1 MLRFSRKGISVTV
14 VLDRR
19 RAKMSGLYPVKI
31 EVVWQGKQKYFPTG
45 VDMSAECWDKMRTRH
60 KASKEMT
67 EIEQCFN
74 KIRNE
79 VAELLENGCFSIRVL
94 ETRCGRT
101 PHYNVNQALRSMMEQ
116 CKHEGRINSYY
127 RHRSTLVNVEKFAGD
142 TIPFS
147 SVTVVWLN
155 RCEDFW
161 IREGKS
167 TTTVCIYMKTLKS
180 VMYKAL
186 DEGYIKHSQFPF
198 GRGGY
203 AVPKGAVRKMALTKS
218 QIKRIVE
225 YRGPSELEMY
235 RDLWLFSYLCNGINF
250 KDMLFLKHKDIVD
263 GEIHFIRS
271 KTRYAY
277 GTRKVI
283 HANINPKM
291 QEILDKWGNPATCPD
306 RCLFRYADGNEDC
319 FKADMLVR
327 KVVRKCNAAL
337 KVIAHELDIPAFTT
351 YAARHSFATIMQRSG
366 VGLPFI
372 SECLGHSSL
381 VVTENYLA
389 GFGMEDRARNS
400 ALLTDFD

>member
-45 VDMSAECWDKMRTRH
+45 VDMSAENWNKMRIRH
-60 KASKEMT
+60 KISEET
-67 EIEQCFN
+67 IEIEKCFSR
-74 KIRNE
+74 IRNE
-79 VAELLENGCFSIRVL
+79 VAEMLEKDSLSLRTL
-94 ETRCGRT
+94 EIRCGRSSC
-101 PHYNVNQALRSMMEQ
+101 YNVNKALRTMMEE
-116 CKHEGRINSYY
+116 CAREGKTNSYY
-127 RHRSTLVNVEKFAGD
+127 RYRSTLVNIEKFAGSNV
-142 TIPFS
+142 PFS
-147 SVTVVWLN
+147 SVTVDWLKK
-155 RCEDFW
+155 CEDLW
-161 IREGKS
+161 MREGKS

-180 VMYKAL
+180 VMYKAM
-186 DEGYIKHSQFPF
+186 DEGYIRHSSFPF

-203 AVPKGAVRKMALTKS
+203 AVPKGAVRKMALSKS

-225 YRGPSELEMY
+225 YRGPSDLEMY

-291 QEILDKWGNPATCPD
+291 QEILDKWGNPAIRPD
-306 RCLFRYADGNEDC
+306 TCLFKYAKGNEDG

-327 KVVRKCNAAL
+327 KIVRKCNAAL
-337 KVIAHELDIPAFTT
+337 KIIAQELDIPVFTT
-351 YAARHSFATIMQRSG
+351 YSARHSFATVMQRSG
-366 VGLPFI
+366 AGISFI

-389 GFGMEDRARNS
+389 GFGREERVRNS
-400 ALLTDFD
+400 ALLTEFD